1 MDKTKAQPRPKKAAE
16 PAGGKASPDTRVQR
30 KSIDWETLE
39 TQYRAGIRSL
49 KDIGR
54 EFGVSDAAIIK
65 RAKRDGWVRD
75 LRAKIQAK
83 ADAKVSESLVSAEVS
98 AETKIRERDVIE
110 ANATAVAEVRLAHR
124 KDIHRARRLTASL
137 FDELEQQTKPETLE
151 GLRTLGELL
160 ANPDEKTG
168 RDRMNEVYQAVISLP
183 ERSKTLKVLTESLQ
197 KTVDMERQAFNMD
210 KQLDTGEGDALSKL
224 LMKLATGNGNGFS
237 PVPNDPERA
246 SVAGTT
252 LSPTEPEDDD

>member
-1 MDKTKAQPRPKKAAE
+1 MEKPKAKPRTKKAAE
-16 PAGGKASPDTRVQR
+16 PAKGKASPD
-30 KSIDWETLE
+30 WEQVE
-39 TQYRAGIRSL
+39 IAYRAGVKTLRQIA
-49 KDIGR
+49 D
-54 EFGVSDAAIIK
+54 ENGVTHGAVNK
-65 RAKRDGWVRD
+65 RAKRDGWDRD
-75 LRAKIQAK
+75 LSAKIKAK
-83 ADAKVSESLVSAEVS
+83 AEALVSKALVSDSVSKERRITENEVVEAAAANS
-98 AETKIRERDVIE
+98 A
-110 ANATAVAEVRLAHR
+110 AVQLGHR
-124 KDIHRARRLTASL
+124 KDIHRARKLTASL
-137 FDELEQQTKPETLE
+137 FDELEQQTKPETLK

-183 ERSKTLKVLTESLQ
+183 ERSKTLKILTESLQ

-210 KQLDTGEGDALSKL
+210 KQADATDGDALSKL

>member
-16 PAGGKASPDTRVQR
+16 PAKGKASPD
-30 KSIDWETLE
+30 WEQVE
-39 TQYRAGIRSL
+39 IAYRAGVKTLRQIADENGISHTLVARH
-49 KDIGR
+49 
-54 EFGVSDAAIIK
+54 
-65 RAKRDGWVRD
+65 AKRFGWVRD
-75 LRAKIQAK
+75 LSEKINAK
-83 ADAKVSESLVSAEVS
+83 ADEIVSKSAVSSAVTMETRLAE
-98 AETKIRERDVIE
+98 KQVID
-110 ANATAVAEVRLAHR
+110 ANAVAIAEVRLAHR

-160 ANPDEKTG
+160 ANPDERTG